1 MGLNQT
7 YKVLHSK
14 GNNKQNKKTA
24 YRLEENIYK
33 QCDWQGLNFQNRQ
46 TACTTQQQENQ
57 TTQSKNWQNTLID
70 ISPTK
75 TYKCPIGTC
84 QGAHHH

>member
-7 YKVLHSK
+7 YTVLHSK
-14 GNNKQNKKTA
+14 GNHKQNKKTA
-24 YRLEENIYK
+24 YRLEENICK
-33 QCDWQGLNFQNRQ
+33 QRNRQRLNFQNTQ
-46 TACTTQQQENQ
+46 TACTTQQQKNQ
-57 TTQSKNWQNTLID
+57 TTQSKNGQKSLID
-70 ISPTK
+70 ISLTK

>member
-14 GNNKQNKKTA
+14 GNHKENKKTA
-24 YRLEENIYK
+24 YRLEENTCK
-33 QCDWQGLNFQNRQ
+33 QYDRQGLNFQNTLPI
-46 TACTTQQQENQ
+46 TACTTQQKNQ
-57 TTQSKNWQNTLID
+57 TQSKNGQKTLID